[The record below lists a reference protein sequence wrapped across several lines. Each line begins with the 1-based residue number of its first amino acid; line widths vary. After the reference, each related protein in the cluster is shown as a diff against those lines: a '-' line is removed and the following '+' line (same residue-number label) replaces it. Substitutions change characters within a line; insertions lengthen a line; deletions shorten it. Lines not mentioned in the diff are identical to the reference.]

1 MTTAQKEPVVVVV
14 QLSGGNDY
22 LNTVIPYNNEIY
34 YDNRPTVGIPQEQ
47 VLHLD
52 DDVGLHPQ
60 MGAIRDLYNQGNVA
74 IVHGVGYE
82 NSPRSHFRSMDI
94 WHTCEPDDVGTEGW
108 LGKVI
113 QNIDPYKENVV
124 TGVSFGP
131 SMFRAMAV
139 PGVPVACVEDL
150 NNYGLMPG
158 ISADEQRQ
166 KILNRFSR
174 LYGQAIGRGPVMEF
188 LGQTGL
194 DALQGADILKV
205 APERYSSDIE
215 YADTTLAKKLKG
227 IAQVHMAGL
236 GSRVFYCDHGSF
248 DSHAG
253 QPNMLAGLWDDLS
266 TAINDFFDDLRAH
279 DAADNVVM
287 MLFSE
292 FGRRT
297 HDNGSGT
304 DHGAAGAVMVI
315 GDNVKGGQYG
325 EYPSLRAEDLEQ
337 GDVVPNVDFR
347 SIYSTLVEDWMQMDS
362 KPIVG
367 GDFEKLGFIA
377 NGN

>member
-1 MTTAQKEPVVVVV
+1 MR
-14 QLSGGNDY
+14 SDY
-22 LNTVIPYNNEIY
+22 TRRWARYA
-34 YDNRPTVGIPQEQ
+34 T
-47 VLHLD
+47 
-52 DDVGLHPQ
+52 
-60 MGAIRDLYNQGNVA
+60 LYQQGNVA

-113 QNIDPYKENVV
+113 QNIDPNKENVV

-158 ISADEQRQ
+158 ISAEEQRQ

-194 DALQGADILKV
+194 DALQGADILKI

-215 YADTTLAKKLKG
+215 YADTTLAKKLEG
-227 IAQVHMAGL
+227 H
-236 GSRVFYCDHGSF
+236 R
-248 DSHAG
+248 
-253 QPNMLAGLWDDLS
+253 
-266 TAINDFFDDLRAH
+266 
-279 DAADNVVM
+279 
-287 MLFSE
+287 
-292 FGRRT
+292 
-297 HDNGSGT
+297 
-304 DHGAAGAVMVI
+304 AGAHGRPWVARFL
-315 GDNVKGGQYG
+315 
-325 EYPSLRAEDLEQ
+325 LRPWQLRLSRWPAQ
-337 GDVVPNVDFR
+337 HASRP
-347 SIYSTLVEDWMQMDS
+347 
-362 KPIVG
+362 VG
-367 GDFEKLGFIA
+367 RPLHRHQ
-377 NGN
+377 